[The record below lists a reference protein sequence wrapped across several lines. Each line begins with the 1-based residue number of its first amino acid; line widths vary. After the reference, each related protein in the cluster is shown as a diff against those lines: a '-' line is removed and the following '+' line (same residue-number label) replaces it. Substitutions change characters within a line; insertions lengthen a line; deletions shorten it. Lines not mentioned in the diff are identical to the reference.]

1 VEIDYCWG
9 GLVDMTQ
16 DRFPR
21 AGFAD
26 GVWFA
31 MGYSGHGAQMST
43 QMGILLADAIMGRG
57 DRNPIKGLEWPTI
70 AGYSGKPWFL
80 PMVGLYY
87 KMLDK
92 IQ

>member
-1 VEIDYCWG
+1 
-9 GLVDMTQ
+9 MTQ

-31 MGYSGHGAQMST
+31 MGYSGHGAQLST
-43 QMGILLADAIMGRG
+43 QMGIVLADAIMGKG
-57 DRNPIKGLEWPTI
+57 NRNPIDGLEWTTI

-87 KMLDK
+87 KVLDK

>member
-1 VEIDYCWG
+1 
-9 GLVDMTQ
+9 MTQ

-31 MGYSGHGAQMST
+31 MGYSGHGAQLST
-43 QMGILLADAIMGRG
+43 QMGIILADAIMGKG
-57 DRNPIKGLEWPTI
+57 DRNPINGLEWPTI
-70 AGYSGKPWFL
+70 PGYSGKPWFL

-87 KMLDK
+87 KVLDK